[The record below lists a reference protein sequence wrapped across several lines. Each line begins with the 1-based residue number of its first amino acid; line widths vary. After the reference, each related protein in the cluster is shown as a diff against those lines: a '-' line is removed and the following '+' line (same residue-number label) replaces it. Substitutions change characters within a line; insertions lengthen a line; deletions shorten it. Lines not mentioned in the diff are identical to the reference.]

1 MADTVERSENLF
13 SMSEF
18 WDWWQHL
25 PQHISPI
32 IFEIGWFRLQYYG
45 LMYIVAFALTYFLV
59 LYRIRHETRFEFS
72 KNQVNDLITYAILGL
87 IIGARLG
94 YVLFYNLAYYLRH
107 PLEIFL
113 PFSFSNG
120 FAFTGISGMS
130 YHGGLIGILLAVFWY
145 VRKAKLNY
153 WQVMDLYVPAVPLG
167 YTFGRLGNFING
179 ELFGRATTAPIGMY
193 FPQAPEKMLRHPSQ
207 LYEAFFE
214 GLFLFIILWSIRKI
228 KVPTGAMLAIYVIGY
243 GTVRFFIEFFRE
255 PDPQLG
261 FIFLSFSM
269 GQILCAMMIAGG
281 IGMYFYL
288 KQIEKRQQNRQRS
301 KAKR

>member
-1 MADTVERSENLF
+1 LADFIERSENLVL
-13 SMSEF
+13 MSEF

-25 PQHISPI
+25 PQHINPI

-59 LYRIRHETRFEFS
+59 LYRIRHEARFGFS
-72 KNQVNDLITYAILGL
+72 KNQVNDLTTYAILGL

-120 FAFTGISGMS
+120 FSFTGISGMS
-130 YHGGLIGILLAVFWY
+130 YHGGLIGILIAVFWY
-145 VRKAKLNY
+145 VRKAKLNF
-153 WQVMDLYVPAVPLG
+153 WQVMDLYVPVVPLG

-179 ELFGRATTAPIGMY
+179 ELFGRVTTAPIGMY
-193 FPQAPEKMLRHPSQ
+193 FPLAPDKALRHPSQ

-214 GLFLFIILWSIRKI
+214 GIFLFIILWNIRKI
-228 KVPTGAMLAIYVIGY
+228 KLPTGAMLAIYIVGY
-243 GTVRFFIEFFRE
+243 GTVRFFIEFFRQ

-269 GQILCAMMIAGG
+269 GQILCSMMVAGG
-281 IGMYFYL
+281 IGLYFYL
-288 KQIEKRQQNRQRS
+288 KKTQQRQPKQKRS
-301 KAKR
+301 KARR